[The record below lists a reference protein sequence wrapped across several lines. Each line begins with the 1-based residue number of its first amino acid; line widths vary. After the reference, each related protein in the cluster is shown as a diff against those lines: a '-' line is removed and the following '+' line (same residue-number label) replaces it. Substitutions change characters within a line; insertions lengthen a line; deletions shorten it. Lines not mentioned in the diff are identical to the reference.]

1 MGVDN
6 PIGLDRQYA
15 LLVALVQQT
24 PSIHWW
30 KSRRTWDGTEVPQWF
45 LVGASLPTGL
55 VSMFVPERY
64 WDVISAVEVANGERF
79 DADPLVDVVNR
90 LLAWRL

>member
-6 PIGLDRQYA
+6 LIGLDKQYA

-24 PSIHWW
+24 PGTPWW
-30 KSRRTWDGTEVPQWF
+30 KSRKTWDGTEVPQWF
-45 LVGASLPTGL
+45 LVGAPLPTGL

-64 WDVISAVEVANGERF
+64 WDATAAVEVANGERF